1 MKQRVGGLAAL
12 PFLLA
17 LLGLAADV
25 FGGCAAGTDAAA
37 ESGSDSSSGSA
48 DASASAGDSASTSD
62 GAVDA
67 GQGEDAE
74 SFVDSN
80 ATADSSGRIDSGASP
95 DSSPSSDSGTG
106 ADTGPVDSATSGD
119 TGVDAAP
126 TVVFGPNCPSG
137 TTFTEPF
144 TSDPIADGTFLP
156 LVGSSTFDAVHN
168 TFALAASSAN
178 AQVWIG
184 PRPTWANFN
193 ISASV
198 RIDTPMTIGNGGFT
212 FRMESTP
219 ASPSNN
225 AGQMYYAGIATNQVI
240 LGSENGN
247 WNEFKGPS
255 ATFAVGTFY
264 TLSVTANGSSLSV
277 SVDGTPYIT
286 SYVDSTYT
294 VGSIGLR
301 TYATGMTFGGIT
313 VSCL

>member
-1 MKQRVGGLAAL
+1 MKQRVGRLPALSFLFAA
-12 PFLLA
+12 
-17 LLGLAADV
+17 LGLAADT
-25 FGGCAAGTDAAA
+25 FEGCATGTDATA
-37 ESGSDSSSGSA
+37 ESGSDSSGADGST
-48 DASASAGDSASTSD
+48 SNGDSASTSD
-62 GAVDA
+62 SAVDA
-67 GQGEDAE
+67 DRGQDAAGAD
-74 SFVDSN
+74 DSGGRID
-80 ATADSSGRIDSGASP
+80 ASASSDSSAGSDSSTGADSSTSP
-95 DSSPSSDSGTG
+95 DS
-106 ADTGPVDSATSGD
+106 GPADSATNPD
-119 TGVDAAP
+119 TGIDAAP

-137 TTFTEPF
+137 TTYTEPF

-168 TFALAASSAN
+168 TFALAATSAN
-178 AQVWIG
+178 TQVWIG
-184 PRPTWANFN
+184 PRPTWANLT
-193 ISASV
+193 ISARV

-212 FRMESTP
+212 FRMASTP

-225 AGQMYYAGIATNQVI
+225 AGQMYYAGIATNQVV

-277 SVDGTPYIT
+277 SVDGTSYIS
-286 SYVDSTYT
+286 SYADTTYS

-301 TYATGMTFGGIT
+301 SYATGMTYGAIT